1 LGSTQESRAI
11 TPTAALEEVTL
22 PLVIS
27 VGPVLALGGVTTSLA
42 AVVIGTGSDY
52 FVDIPVVTVDTGG
65 APCGAPFYGRLRVRA
80 TPFFAPVWVSGIV
93 VLANDGG
100 HADGQKEEGENAL
113 HDDDELL

>member
-1 LGSTQESRAI
+1 MKKVRYNCLT
-11 TPTAALEEVTL
+11 
-22 PLVIS
+22 
-27 VGPVLALGGVTTSLA
+27 

-100 HADGQKEEGENAL
+100 HADGQKEEGEDAL
-113 HDDDELL
+113 HDDDELLRSGKLENVIEKNYASLRFNEL